1 MVQYQRLVVAFS
13 GVQKYTHTFENEMN
27 DEGFLGQNDIAA
39 RALEARRLLKAW
51 YAHHARPLPW
61 REMPSVYGTWLSEI
75 MLQQTRVDTGI
86 PKWHAFRETF
96 PDVAALASA
105 SEEEVLKAWEGLGYY
120 RRARLLHRA
129 AQAIHDAG
137 RYPETHAD
145 WLSLPGIGPYSAA
158 AISSIAFGE
167 PVAAVD
173 GNVQRVASRWNGV
186 TEAVDSKSGIRAIQ
200 AIADAWLDPDDPGR
214 HNQAVM
220 EIGALVCKPKAPECD
235 RCPLASTCRSANN
248 PELWGVLPVKQPKKK
263 PQAWSLHWNV
273 VTWGSKVVVVQR
285 AEQGVWANMW
295 VFPESAPSHNFTDL
309 GQVGEPVKHILTH
322 KRIEAT
328 FQRWQAPDESSL
340 QAYAE
345 AQGGLVMSWV
355 EFGNRPRPRLLTK
368 VWEELLRQT
377 SIVEL
382 H

>member
-1 MVQYQRLVVAFS
+1 MTRVFS
-13 GVQKYTHTFENEMN
+13 DKMTLPLAHWRRE
-27 DEGFLGQNDIAA
+27 DCSKLGTPTM
-39 RALEARRLLKAW
+39 
-51 YAHHARPLPW
+51 RPLPW

-158 AISSIAFGE
+158 AISSIAFGSH
-167 PVAAVD
+167 VAAVD

-186 TEAVDSKSGIRAIQ
+186 TEAVDSKSGIQAIQ

-235 RCPLASTCRSANN
+235 PDA
-248 PELWGVLPVKQPKKK
+248 LWPAPAVRRTTPSCGVCCQ
-263 PQAWSLHWNV
+263 
-273 VTWGSKVVVVQR
+273 
-285 AEQGVWANMW
+285 
-295 VFPESAPSHNFTDL
+295 
-309 GQVGEPVKHILTH
+309 
-322 KRIEAT
+322 
-328 FQRWQAPDESSL
+328 
-340 QAYAE
+340 
-345 AQGGLVMSWV
+345 
-355 EFGNRPRPRLLTK
+355 
-368 VWEELLRQT
+368 
-377 SIVEL
+377 
-382 H
+382 

>member
-51 YAHHARPLPW
+51 YAYHARPLPW

-86 PKWHAFRETF
+86 PKWHAFLETF

-173 GNVQRVASRWNGV
+173 GNVQRVASRWNEV
-186 TEAVDSKSGIRAIQ
+186 TEAVDSKSGIQAIQ
-200 AIADAWLDPDDPGR
+200 AI
-214 HNQAVM
+214 
-220 EIGALVCKPKAPECD
+220 
-235 RCPLASTCRSANN
+235 
-248 PELWGVLPVKQPKKK
+248 
-263 PQAWSLHWNV
+263 
-273 VTWGSKVVVVQR
+273 
-285 AEQGVWANMW
+285 QGV
-295 VFPESAPSHNFTDL
+295 
-309 GQVGEPVKHILTH
+309 Q
-322 KRIEAT
+322 
-328 FQRWQAPDESSL
+328 
-340 QAYAE
+340 
-345 AQGGLVMSWV
+345 
-355 EFGNRPRPRLLTK
+355 
-368 VWEELLRQT
+368 
-377 SIVEL
+377 
-382 H
+382 

>member
-27 DEGFLGQNDIAA
+27 DEGFLRQNDIAG
-39 RALEARRLLKAW
+39 RASEARRLLKAW
-51 YAHHARPLPW
+51 YARHARPLPW
-61 REMPSVYGTWLSEI
+61 REEPSVYGTWLSEI

-129 AQAIHDAG
+129 AQVIHDAG
-137 RYPETHAD
+137 QYPETYAEWH
-145 WLSLPGIGPYSAA
+145 SLPGIGPYSAA
-158 AISSIAFGE
+158 AIPSIAFGE

-186 TEAVDSKSGIRAIQ
+186 TEAVDSKSGSLAIQ

-214 HNQAVM
+214 HNQSVM

-235 RCPLASTCRSANN
+235 RCPLVSTCRSANH
-248 PELWGVLPVKQPKKK
+248 PELWGALPVKQPKKK
-263 PQAWSLHWNV
+263 PQAWSLHWHV
-273 VTWGSKVVVVQR
+273 VTWGSKVAVVQR
-285 AEQGVWANMW
+285 PEQGVWANMW
-295 VFPESAPSHNFTDL
+295 VFLESAPPEDFADL
-309 GQVGEPVKHILTH
+309 GRLGEPVKHILTH
-322 KRIEAT
+322 KRIEAS
-328 FQRWQAPDESSL
+328 FQRWQAPNEHSL

-345 AQGGLVMSWV
+345 AHGGLVMSWD

-368 VWEELLRQT
+368 IWDALLHQT
-377 SIVEL
+377 GIVEL